1 MIEKL
6 HFGLIRFAYVVKEGD
21 TVILKDNEDFIT
33 SINRDKEIELVQK
46 ISLNAEMKSLFKC
59 NDNSQEEHSPFPHLR
74 LVWSSAEP
82 SGCHEVHRG
91 RCFNVDYTPRVSI

>member
-6 HFGLIRFAYVVKEGD
+6 HFGLIRFAYVVKERD
-21 TVILKDNEDFIT
+21 TVILEDNEDFIT

-59 NDNSQEEHSPFPHLR
+59 NDNCQEEQCPFPLLL

>member
-59 NDNSQEEHSPFPHLR
+59 NDNCQEEQCPFPLLR